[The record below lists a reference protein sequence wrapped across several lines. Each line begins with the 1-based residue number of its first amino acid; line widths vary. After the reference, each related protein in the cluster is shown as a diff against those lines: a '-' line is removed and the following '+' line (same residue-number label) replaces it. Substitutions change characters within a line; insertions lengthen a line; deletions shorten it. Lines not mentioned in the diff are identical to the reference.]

1 MRLDNGFY
9 QSNSSMTTPVAH
21 AWQNEINAESGDSAR
36 GRIKIL
42 RSIIIGMTLLYMEL
56 PQRLIIIPT

>member
-9 QSNSSMTTPVAH
+9 QKNSSMTTPVAH
-21 AWQNEINAESGDSAR
+21 AWQNEINAESGNLAR

-42 RSIIIGMTLLYMEL
+42 RSAIIGMTLLYMEL
-56 PQRLIIIPT
+56 PQKLIIIPT

>member
-1 MRLDNGFY
+1 MRIDNGFY
-9 QSNSSMTTPVAH
+9 QRNSSMTTPVAH
-21 AWQNEINAESGDSAR
+21 VWQDEINAESGDSAR

-42 RSIIIGMTLLYMEL
+42 RSIIIGLALLYMEL